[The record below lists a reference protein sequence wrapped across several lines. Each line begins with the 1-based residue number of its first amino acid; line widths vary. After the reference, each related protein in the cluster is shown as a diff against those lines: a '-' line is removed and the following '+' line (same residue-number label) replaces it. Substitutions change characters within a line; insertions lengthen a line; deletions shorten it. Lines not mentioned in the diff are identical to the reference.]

1 MDEQQHEPGWFAIA
15 WNTLRIWTRRRLFA
29 SRTRRV
35 LTALAAAAALAG
47 GLFGYANLQRVTD
60 SDPGRGVAEAAE
72 VPAPANAAARAA
84 NGARAVSRPVD
95 RAALVAEGKRLAADH
110 RLMLARVARAQL
122 TRGRVDHPVTA
133 ALWLLLERHMIQ
145 VVTFGPPDPDGM
157 LRSIT
162 IDCVDDIAVR
172 AGSRK
177 TSAVL
182 EFFSELRPPL
192 APQSVR
198 LTMRGKSTVIA
209 ASYQPADR

>member
-133 ALWLLLERHMIQ
+133 ALWLLLERQSHDLD
-145 VVTFGPPDPDGM
+145 PDPDGM